1 MKNKVS
7 FRTIKLLVSF
17 YCLFSGFTLSAQKI
31 TQGEPVLV
39 YALPKTEFVI
49 QLETEKTIQ
58 KPGVFYRYAERYLA
72 TNNVITEPKTLYQ
85 LKNIKVIAR
94 AIPDEHRTFSIPQN
108 RSSQASHIVLNS
120 QGILCGVNVLQDK
133 MVTKKIRID
142 QKQMVETVLPSG
154 LLPLG
159 EEYMMAG
166 SEAKL
171 AEGAAKQIYHIRE
184 SRLSL
189 LTGDIDKLPADGASM
204 KTMLDGM
211 NQKEQEFTEL
221 FIGKTTRETQVQ
233 TIVFSPTASTDNQ
246 LLFRFST
253 LQGVVASND
262 LSGAPYYVNLT
273 PISVPVVV
281 ANEKSNI
288 PTSSLNYILP
298 AVANLSINNG
308 LNTLYSGQFTVPQLG
323 VIVPVSDDILKQPN
337 VKISIDP
344 QTGRLISIK

>member
-1 MKNKVS
+1 
-7 FRTIKLLVSF
+7 
-17 YCLFSGFTLSAQKI
+17 
-31 TQGEPVLV
+31 
-39 YALPKTEFVI
+39 
-49 QLETEKTIQ
+49 
-58 KPGVFYRYAERYLA
+58 
-72 TNNVITEPKTLYQ
+72 

-94 AIPDEHRTFSIPQN
+94 AVPDDHRTFSIPQN
-108 RSSQASHIVLNS
+108 KGSQASHIVLNN
-120 QGILCGVNVLQDK
+120 QGILCGVNVLQGE
-133 MVTKKIRID
+133 MVTKKIKIEK
-142 QKQMVETVLPSG
+142 KQVVETVNPSG

-221 FIGKTTRETQVQ
+221 FVGKTTRETQVQ
-233 TIVFSPTASTDNQ
+233 TIVFSPTVATDNQ

-273 PISVPVVV
+273 PVSVPVVTV
-281 ANEKSNI
+281 NEKAKTDPAN
-288 PTSSLNYILP
+288 LNYILP
-298 AVANLSINNG
+298 AVANLSINDG
-308 LNTLYSGQFTVPQLG
+308 LNTLFSEQFIVPQLG
-323 VIVPVSDDILKQPN
+323 VIVPVSDDILKQPK
-337 VKISIDP
+337 VKITIDP
-344 QTGRLISIK
+344 QTGRLISIE